1 MRLLLVG
8 TLFAMGV
15 ATTGATAA
23 PASDPAGTPTG
34 MSGEGRETGPLS
46 LKTLCA
52 HPKLSAADQADCRR
66 EAAKANSAALE
77 LTVRRTYE
85 AKAGIEPGSSDTNP
99 SPSTSDAKR
108 DPNAPNSRENAIKAP
123 QK

>member
-1 MRLLLVG
+1 MRLLLIG
-8 TLFAMGV
+8 TLFAIGV
-15 ATTGATAA
+15 VTTGASAA

-34 MSGEGRETGPLS
+34 MSGEGRETGPLT
-46 LKTLCA
+46 LRALCA

-66 EAAKANSAALE
+66 EAAKATSAALE

-108 DPNAPNSRENAIKAP
+108 DPDAPNSRENAIKAP

>member
-1 MRLLLVG
+1 MRLLLIG

-15 ATTGATAA
+15 VTNPASAA
-23 PASDPAGTPTG
+23 PAGDPAGTPTG
-34 MSGEGRETGPLS
+34 MSGEGRETGPIS
-46 LKTLCA
+46 LRTLCA

-66 EAAKANSAALE
+66 EAAKATSAALE

-123 QK
+123 KR